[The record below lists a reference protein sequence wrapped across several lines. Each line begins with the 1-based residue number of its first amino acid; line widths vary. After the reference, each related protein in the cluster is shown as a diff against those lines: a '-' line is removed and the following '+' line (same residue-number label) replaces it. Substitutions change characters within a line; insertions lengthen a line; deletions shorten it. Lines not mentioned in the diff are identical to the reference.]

1 MIEPTTLARPY
12 ARAAFEHAK
21 QQGTVDTWSEAL
33 TALAAVSAEANVET
47 VLSDPS
53 LTGDQRAQVLASL
66 LGDALPAPAMNFLRV
81 LAENGRLDLLS
92 DVAALFDQF
101 KQALEAT
108 VAVDITSA
116 FDLSTEQGDALA
128 ADIAAKLQRAVTVTT
143 HTDASLMGGAIIRAG
158 DLVIDGSVRGRLNKL
173 AGTLTP

>member
-1 MIEPTTLARPY
+1 
-12 ARAAFEHAK
+12 
-21 QQGTVDTWSEAL
+21 
-33 TALAAVSAEANVET
+33 
-47 VLSDPS
+47 
-53 LTGDQRAQVLASL
+53 
-66 LGDALPAPAMNFLRV
+66 LRV

-116 FDLSTEQGDALA
+116 FDLSTEQSDALA